1 MMKTDPAVVADVFH
15 SSFIIHRSSFE
26 KGALMFVPVAC
37 LRCGKLFQV
46 PPEAAGTDVTCP
58 WCREPTPALPVASVP
73 PAAPAAAAPEPLSL
87 DDAEPLAPA
96 APAVRPAPA
105 VAVAPKAVPAAPR
118 KPVSPP
124 LVLAVLGGMAILAAA
139 TVLVLGYRSG
149 RVSTSGWGEFTAP
162 DGSFTGT
169 FPGTPSGSAVEPN
182 PQSVVT
188 RGGEEYAAAGWY
200 SGVRAWVGYQD
211 LDPAWVKSLA
221 EDKDGAFAGPVLE
234 AERDRR
240 VKAAGG
246 TIDKKGTIQTTY
258 GRGQLVVTDTPRGK
272 RVEHYILAATGPR
285 PRLYVV
291 GVEAPKLD
299 PAGPLPQKLL
309 AGFRINGP

>member
-1 MMKTDPAVVADVFH
+1 
-15 SSFIIHRSSFE
+15 
-26 KGALMFVPVAC
+26 MFVPVAC

-46 PPEAAGTDVTCP
+46 PPAAAGTDVPCP
-58 WCREPTPALPVASVP
+58 WCRGTTPALPVANVP
-73 PAAPAAAAPEPLSL
+73 PAATAPEPLSL
-87 DDAEPLAPA
+87 DDAEPLAAPA
-96 APAVRPAPA
+96 AATPQAAP
-105 VAVAPKAVPAAPR
+105 VPPAAPR
-118 KPVSPP
+118 KPVSPWR
-124 LVLAVLGGMAILAAA
+124 VLAVLGGMAVLAAL

-149 RVSTSGWGEFTAP
+149 RVGASGWGEFAAP

-169 FPGTPSGSAVEPN
+169 FPGTPTALAVEPN
-182 PQSVVT
+182 PLSVVT

-200 SGVRAWVGYQD
+200 SGVRVWVGYQD
-211 LDPAWVKSLA
+211 LDPAWAKSLA

-291 GVEAPKLD
+291 GIEAPKLD
-299 PAGPLPQKLL
+299 TAGPLPQKLFT
-309 AGFRINGP
+309 GFRINGP